1 MYRGCSIEG
10 CLHSC
15 RVSPEWTD
23 LNMSLNVASG
33 RRMGV
38 LVSYAYTACNIL
50 VQLIYVPLLLSS
62 IGQEEYG
69 LYQLIGS
76 VVAYIVSINGVLAAG
91 VGRYYCMY
99 KAANDRLNMENT
111 LAIAK
116 RMYWIMSA
124 VTTLAVVVVIGVF
137 RSVYQVTFTTAQID
151 ECSLMLIV
159 LGINCVVTMN
169 NAINISVLTAHERF
183 VFLKGSQIIALIAQP
198 IIVLIL
204 TRVWRSALVVT
215 CVVLAMNFLCAC
227 AQRLYVTNVLNEHYS
242 YHGWD
247 WSLAKGLVAFS
258 GVIILVALADQIF
271 WKTDQLIIGYFFG
284 AASVAVYAVGSQIY
298 TAYMSVGA
306 TISSVFLARV
316 SELYHRDHDM
326 QAISALFIRVGRLS
340 LMVCLAV
347 LGGFI
352 IFGIDFVSLWAGD
365 GFKEA
370 YYVALIIMTPF
381 TIDLIQNLGITVMQV
396 MDKYHFRG
404 YVYVLCAVLNIPLT
418 VCLLL
423 LRFGLIG
430 AAASTAIASFIGN
443 GLIMNWYYKVKIGL
457 DIKEFWKSM
466 AGVVFPVLIFTA
478 LFGIGYWL
486 LSSAHQKWTLMLFG
500 MIMYAVGYFAVLR
513 LFVMN
518 DYETALADK
527 LFRKKV

>member
-1 MYRGCSIEG
+1 MSSNVSSNRSI
-10 CLHSC
+10 
-15 RVSPEWTD
+15 
-23 LNMSLNVASG
+23 
-33 RRMGV
+33 GV
-38 LVSYAYTACNIL
+38 LVSYAYTACNIF

-76 VVAYIVSINGVLAAG
+76 VVAYIISINGVLAAG

-99 KAANDRLNMENT
+99 KAADDRLNMDNT

-124 VTTLAVVVVIGVF
+124 ATMLIMVVVIGVF
-137 RSVYQVTFTTAQID
+137 RSVYRVSFNTAQID

-159 LGINCVVTMN
+159 LGINCIVTMN

-183 VFLKGSQIIALIAQP
+183 VFLKGSQIVALIAQP

-204 TRVWRSALVVT
+204 TRVWPSALVVT

-227 AQRLYVTNVLNEHYS
+227 AQRVYVTNVLNDHYS

-326 QAISALFIRVGRLS
+326 QAISALFTKVGRLS

-347 LGGFI
+347 LGGFAV
-352 IFGIDFVSLWAGD
+352 FGIDFVSLWAGD

-370 YYVALIIMTPF
+370 YFVALVIMTPF

-404 YVYVLCAVLNIPLT
+404 YVYLLCAVLNIPLT
-418 VCLLL
+418 ACLLL
-423 LRFGLIG
+423 RYGLIG

-443 GLIMNWYYKVKIGL
+443 GLIMNWYYKVKLGL
-457 DIKEFWKSM
+457 DIKGFWKSM
-466 AGVVFPVLIFTA
+466 AGVAFPVIVFTA
-478 LFGIGYWL
+478 LYGTGYWL
-486 LSSAHQKWTLMLFG
+486 LNFAHQKWTILLFC
-500 MIMYAVGYFAVLR
+500 MIVYAIGYFVVLR
-513 LFVMN
+513 IFVMN
-518 DYETALADK
+518 DYETALVDK
-527 LFRKKV
+527 LFRKKA

>member
-1 MYRGCSIEG
+1 
-10 CLHSC
+10 
-15 RVSPEWTD
+15 
-23 LNMSLNVASG
+23 
-33 RRMGV
+33 MGV

-124 VTTLAVVVVIGVF
+124 VTMLAMVVVIGVF

-159 LGINCVVTMN
+159 FGINCVVTMN

-204 TRVWRSALVVT
+204 TRVWPSALVVT

-247 WSLAKGLVAFS
+247 WSLAKGLVTFS

-298 TAYMSVGA
+298 AAYMSVGA

-316 SELYHRDHDM
+316 SELYHHDHDM

-347 LGGFI
+347 LGGFV

-404 YVYVLCAVLNIPLT
+404 YVYVFCAVLNIPLT
-418 VCLLL
+418 VSLL

-443 GLIMNWYYKVKIGL
+443 GLIMNWYYKSKIGL
-457 DIKEFWKSM
+457 NIKEFWMSM
-466 AGVVFPVLIFTA
+466 LDIALPELVYSLVFAAGYRLFPLAHDMWISLLIGVTV
-478 LFGIGYWL
+478 
-486 LSSAHQKWTLMLFG
+486 
-500 MIMYAVGYFAVLR
+500 YAVGFFIVLR
-513 LFVMN
+513 QFVMN
-518 DYETALADK
+518 DYEVALVDK
-527 LFRKKV
+527 LLHKK